1 MIKLDKEAINIGG
14 SIKLIDFQIDLHG
27 GHFLACNPVEAS
39 DLCAALARSRQCG
52 VYYTRWPVSGQL
64 GDFCP
69 LFTSLFAELPS
80 NCEQLIKKEKVE

>member
-1 MIKLDKEAINIGG
+1 MDKEAINIGG

-52 VYYTRWPVSGQL
+52 VWPVSGQL